1 MDDFTI
7 ARMFHVVA
15 VVFWIGG
22 VGFVT
27 LVVMPMLAAVEQPEM
42 RLKRF
47 QQIESRFVWQARLW
61 VVITGAS
68 GFWMTWKADLWGRFE
83 GTWWM
88 QAMLVVWVI
97 FALMLFVIEPLHLHR
112 RMSHSVDPARDFVR
126 MVRAHRVLLTLS
138 IIVVVGAVG
147 GSHGLF

>member
-1 MDDFTI
+1 MDDFTL
-7 ARMFHVVA
+7 ARILHIVA

-27 LVVMPMLAAVEQPEM
+27 LVVMPMLTETEPPDV

-47 QQIESRFVWQARLW
+47 RQLESRFVWQARLW
-61 VVITGAS
+61 VIVTGAT
-68 GFWMTWKADLWGRFE
+68 GFWMTWKADFWSRFE
-83 GTWWM
+83 DIWWM
-88 QAMLVVWVI
+88 QGMVVVWAI
-97 FALMLFVIEPLHLHR
+97 FALMLFIAEPLHLHR

-126 MVRAHRVLLTLS
+126 MVRLHRVLLTLS
-138 IIVVVGAVG
+138 IIVVIGAVG